1 MKNKGFSLVELMIVV
16 AIITIMASVGM
27 FAIRGRAEKN
37 ELIRLRTEIAST
49 LDTGALRAFEI
60 QSEETVEINPNSI
73 KIEVGTRKFEV
84 KSKIHTFSLSPSGI
98 TTVGLNK
105 LGAFTTTGTGISGDD
120 FDILVKDR
128 DNVEK
133 LRVEVRSNANLGVYS
148 LEVK

>member
-27 FAIRGRAEKN
+27 FAIKGRAEKN
-37 ELIRLRTEIAST
+37 ELIRLRTEIATT

-60 QSEETVEINPNSI
+60 QKKADKVDINPNSI
-73 KIEVGTRKFEV
+73 EIKVGARNFET

-98 TTVGLNK
+98 SIGLNK
-105 LGAFTTTGTGISGDD
+105 LGAFENTTNNENID

-133 LRVEVRSNANLGVYS
+133 IRVEVRSNANLGVYS